1 MERIQHLIEKLN
13 QQHVQGATP
22 EQMLLTVQL
31 LQTELLQQQSPRLG
45 TSRVAV
51 TLPVNYHFSEEV
63 VRPAKPLPVEKPA
76 AKEEAPTQPTVQ
88 KEQTPPPYRLQKPT
102 VMEQAFA
109 PEVAP
114 QAMEENMPPVSKPFT
129 PATPVFS
136 PAAKEIHEV
145 LTSRKDSLNDRLK
158 EEKVEVAHK
167 LKESPIKDLRK
178 AIGINDRFV
187 FINDLF
193 KGDEPMYERSLKTIN
208 NFNIFSEA
216 EFWMRRE
223 LRLKLAWDD
232 DNPHVQHFYDLV
244 RRRFS

>member
-1 MERIQHLIEKLN
+1 MERIQHLIEKLS
-13 QQHVQGATP
+13 QQHAQGATP
-22 EQMLLTVQL
+22 EQMLLTIQL
-31 LQTELLQQQSPRLG
+31 LQSELLHQQTQKLG
-45 TSRVAV
+45 TARVAV
-51 TLPVNYHFSEEV
+51 TLPLHYHFSEEV
-63 VRPAKPLPVEKPA
+63 VRSSKPLAVEKSIV
-76 AKEEAPTQPTVQ
+76 KEEAPVQPAVQ
-88 KEQTPPPYRLQKPT
+88 KEQAPPPYRLQKPAA
-102 VMEQAFA
+102 MEEVHV

-114 QAMEENMPPVSKPFT
+114 HVVEEAIPVSKPFAPATT
-129 PATPVFS
+129 PAFAPV
-136 PAAKEIHEV
+136 AKEIHEV
-145 LTSRKDSLNDRLK
+145 LQANKDSLNDRLK

-167 LKESPIKDLRK
+167 LKDAPIKDLRK

-193 KGDEPMYERSLKTIN
+193 RGDEPMYERSIKTIN